1 MKTIS
6 QLNESKVPLVI
17 IDKELN
23 KLKNVILFPEKVE
36 KAKKDIARLGLPKD
50 HIRNS

>member
-1 MKTIS
+1 MKTIKE
-6 QLNESKVPLVI
+6 LNESKVPLVI

-36 KAKKDIARLGLPKD
+36 RAKKDMARLGLPK
-50 HIRNS
+50 HYRH